1 MSSRDQALQLSDT
14 PLLPGLALSPKGNGD
29 LQGTVEKVLFADV
42 DSGFMILR
50 VKTED
55 GTVVA
60 VRGKGDPASVGD
72 QIVAKGSWVADP
84 KWGRQF
90 KASVIRAE
98 IPESTAGI
106 VRYLGSGNINGIGLR
121 TAEKLRAHF
130 GDRLPEVMTA
140 PSTLVAAGIPERKAQ
155 AIADHWLLRTRY
167 ARLLSLLYA
176 HNLGTGLAQKIIQQ
190 YGDATMRVVLQTPY
204 RLSKDVH
211 GIGFKIADRIALSQ
225 NLPKDSPDRIRAAI
239 VHQIGDFTRDGHCA
253 VGRSTLIQEV
263 SKLLLL
269 PTGKIEAELDA
280 LIAEEEL
287 VQEKIGDRSAIYD
300 NATYKCEVEVA
311 EEISRRIVTNPVPS
325 DVDRIIAEASARLG
339 IQLHEHQA
347 EAVRTAIENSFM
359 VITGN
364 PGTGKTSTMQ
374 TLMECMRAIN
384 PKIRISLAAPT
395 GRAAKRL
402 SESTGVDASTL
413 HRLLAW
419 SAETRGFTRNR
430 ETPLELDM
438 LIVDEGSMIDIWMMR
453 DLLRALPDEAR
464 LVIVGD
470 SDQLPSVGPG
480 NVLYDMIESGIVPV
494 VRLTHIFR
502 QGAGSNIATAARQI
516 NMKNMPTTTKPNTKS
531 DMWGIYVDSPEET
544 LEKVKRAVV
553 EVTRHMKYDPLRD
566 IQVLTPGHQNETG
579 TVRLNAVLQETLN
592 RVQPGERVVRH
603 KDREFRVRDRVIQ
616 VTNNYDNEVFNG
628 DIGNIVAIHD
638 FVDADGDGE
647 VVVVDYDGHQVN
659 YRKSDLD
666 QIQLAYA
673 ITIHKSQGSEF
684 PVVIV
689 VLTTQHYV
697 MLRKSLVY
705 TGVSRAK
712 KLCAII
718 GSMRAVKIAV
728 QSDTGGRLT
737 GLSQR
742 LVANSFARDWNEAA
756 DDIAP

>member
-106 VRYLGSGNINGIGLR
+106 VRYLGSGNINGIGPR

-140 PSTLVAAGIPERKAQ
+140 PSTLIAAGISERKAQ

-239 VHQIGDFTRDGHCA
+239 VHQIGDLTRDGHCA

-269 PTGKIEAELDA
+269 ATGKIEAELDA

-300 NATYKCEVEVA
+300 SATYKCEVEVA

-339 IQLHEHQA
+339 IQPHEHQA
-347 EAVRTAIENSFM
+347 EAVRTALENSFM

-579 TVRLNAVLQETLN
+579 TVRLNAVLQETL
-592 RVQPGERVVRH
+592 

-697 MLRKSLVY
+697 MLRKNLVY

-756 DDIAP
+756 DGIAP